1 MNAHD
6 EEQRV
11 KRLLQQAL
19 PPVESGHEPQR
30 DLWPDLLR
38 RLDAGSTKPM
48 SGWAWFDMA
57 LLAGLVGVAAL
68 FPTAIPVL
76 LYYL

>member
-6 EEQRV
+6 QDESLM
-11 KRLLQQAL
+11 KKLLQRSL
-19 PPVESGHEPQR
+19 PPVGAEQERER
-30 DLWPDLLR
+30 DLWPAMLR
-38 RLDAGSTKPM
+38 RLDRKP
-48 SGWAWFDMA
+48 AATPWFDWA
-57 LLAGLVGVAAL
+57 LLAGLAGVAAL

>member
-6 EEQRV
+6 EEERV

-19 PPVESGHEPQR
+19 RPIDPEQGSEG
-30 DLWPDLLR
+30 DMWPRILR
-38 RLDAGSTKPM
+38 RLDARSTKPM
-48 SGWAWFDMA
+48 SGWAWFDIA

-68 FPTAIPVL
+68 FPAAIPVL

>member
-6 EEQRV
+6 QDESLM
-11 KRLLQQAL
+11 KKLLQQSL
-19 PPVESGHEPQR
+19 PPVGAEQQHEQ
-30 DLWPDLLR
+30 DLWPAMLR
-38 RLDAGSTKPM
+38 RLDRKPASTP
-48 SGWAWFDMA
+48 WFDWA
-57 LLAGLVGVAAL
+57 LLAGLAGVVAL